1 MKSLI
6 LLLAAVA
13 ASEAVNG
20 SVYKVLLSQKGYTQ
34 FLQYD
39 IEIPDLREFTLCA
52 WFKLYNLDQ
61 DQTIFT
67 YNLNGNRIIW
77 LRMTSPDRIM
87 KLSIAGKTV
96 SSVAVTLPGN
106 SWSHV
111 CLSYQSASG
120 AWAIYV
126 DGNIVECQ
134 ASDVLNGIVIPGGG
148 NLIIGYGTDEN
159 GKPN

>member
-1 MKSLI
+1 MFNI
-6 LLLAAVA
+6 VA
-13 ASEAVNG
+13 
-20 SVYKVLLSQKGYTQ
+20 K
-34 FLQYD
+34 FLFLK
-39 IEIPDLREFTLCA
+39 INVFIPV
-52 WFKLYNLDQ
+52 
-61 DQTIFT
+61 
-67 YNLNGNRIIW
+67 NGNRIIW

-134 ASDVLNGIVIPGGG
+134 ASDVVSPKRVPTKSVAEMPHQK
-148 NLIIGYGTDEN
+148 Y
-159 GKPN
+159 